1 MRILLLILLLPIAAW
16 AQDEPARAFAGR
28 PIVDVIEEDFL
39 SGRLPRSNLFLDSL
53 TRTPLEWIRRVGGYD
68 GLDDDPP
75 FAAPT

>member
-1 MRILLLILLLPIAAW
+1 MLV
-16 AQDEPARAFAGR
+16 
-28 PIVDVIEEDFL
+28 IVDVIEEDFL

-53 TRTPLEWIRRVGGYD
+53 TSLTRTPLEFLTGKRSWD

>member
-1 MRILLLILLLPIAAW
+1 MSALRLFALILLLVGTW
-16 AQDEPARAFAGR
+16 YMVLV
-28 PIVDVIEEDFL
+28 IVDVIEEDFL

-53 TRTPLEWIRRVGGYD
+53 TSLTRTPLEFLTGKRSWD